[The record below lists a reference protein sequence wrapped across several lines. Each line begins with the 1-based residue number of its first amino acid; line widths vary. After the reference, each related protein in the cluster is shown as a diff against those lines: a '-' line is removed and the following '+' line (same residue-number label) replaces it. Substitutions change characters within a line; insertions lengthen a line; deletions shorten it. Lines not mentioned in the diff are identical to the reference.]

1 MIRIWIGMYS
11 WCFAGWLLVNFV
23 GFCCCLPCAQFQ
35 KPETTVSP
43 GRPLASASGCWRDSG
58 QTRRRPNLFPIRTPD
73 SPRNHS
79 LAPRRPRITPP
90 PGPGIRM
97 NDACLSL
104 IESQPCLTTYLVG
117 CDASDRVAHRG
128 VIPASEPQLRSHY
141 CTPWPSHSSRRPGSG
156 ALILPL
162 LSDRPPSKLSCS
174 VFSLRTLGLL
184 PMGSSTSR
192 ARSPFGR
199 RISPSR
205 TVVRN

>member
-1 MIRIWIGMYS
+1 M
-11 WCFAGWLLVNFV
+11 VHFV
-23 GFCCCLPCAQFQ
+23 GFCCLLPCAQFQ
-35 KPETTVSP
+35 RPETTVSP
-43 GRPLASASGCWRDSG
+43 GRPLASVSGCWRDSG

-90 PGPGIRM
+90 RARYPDERRLFVSDRIPAM
-97 NDACLSL
+97 S
-104 IESQPCLTTYLVG
+104 YHVVG
-117 CDASDRVAHRG
+117 CDASEVLDLCDSVAHRG
-128 VIPASEPQLRSHY
+128 VIPASEPQLRSRY

-162 LSDRPPSKLSCS
+162 LSDHPPSKLSCS

-192 ARSPFGR
+192 APSPFGR